1 MYEGDYYLVTL
12 EKEIEDRPLNTEV
25 FGIAQ
30 GGKKRKQLRG
40 AKLLLAKEQ
49 AKKAAATKKSPGSA
63 RSSGTSSARS
73 KTSPRSSRPT
83 GRSGIARPRFT

>member
-1 MYEGDYYLVTL
+1 MFEGDYYLVTL

-49 AKKAAATKKSPGSA
+49 TKKPTPSRKSPTSASA
-63 RSSGTSSARS
+63 RSTASSKA
-73 KTSPRSSRPT
+73 KSPASA
-83 GRSGIARPRFT
+83 GRSGIVRPRFS